1 MRRKSHFD
9 SSCADA
15 SCWYVQ
21 QFKQIGVAAT
31 TATIAGIRYGLLRRP
46 SRLEINSLR
55 SALTAAAASQKITR
69 YPGKG
74 KHQI

>member
-1 MRRKSHFD
+1 M
-9 SSCADA
+9 SSFARSA
-15 SCWYVQ
+15 LLWL
-21 QFKQIGVAAT
+21 AA
-31 TATIAGIRYGLLRRP
+31 GP